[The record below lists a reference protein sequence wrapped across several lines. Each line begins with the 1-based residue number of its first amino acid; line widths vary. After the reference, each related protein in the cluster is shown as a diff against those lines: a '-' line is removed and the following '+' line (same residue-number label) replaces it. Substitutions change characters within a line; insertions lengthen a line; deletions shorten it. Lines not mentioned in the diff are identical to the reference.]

1 MEIGFR
7 ETFRTASIL
16 RQGKLLRLQRA
27 LPEGGGDDDLE
38 FTAISGS
45 LNPEVEPRHPE
56 VEPRHPEV
64 ESFHPEV
71 EPRHPEVE
79 PRYPEAKPLSKKK
92 RDCSLNCVK
101 TINH

>member
-1 MEIGFR
+1 MIERIYFGAYKTVHFMEIGFR

-56 VEPRHPEV
+56 VEPR
-64 ESFHPEV
+64 
-71 EPRHPEVE
+71 
-79 PRYPEAKPLSKKK
+79 YPEAKPLSKKK
-92 RDCSLNCVK
+92 ETV
-101 TINH
+101 H